1 MIMAIADI
9 KNGHGAQPVAFGPRL
24 IGSDSFR
31 LLFREGMDL
40 VEAAAAYLD
49 GAGRAEAK
57 ILQRM
62 DALAYAAESM
72 RLTTRLMQL
81 ASWLLMQRAVNDGEL
96 NLAAA
101 GSERQKVKLSRQ
113 GPVAD
118 AEAYARL
125 PTELRRLSDASLRL
139 QDRLIHLDGALYA
152 PVPPAERPQLSNDVF
167 HQLDRLQAA
176 FGQRLS

>member
-1 MIMAIADI
+1 MNMASADI
-9 KNGHGAQPVAFGPRL
+9 KGGHGAQPVAFGPRL
-24 IGSDSFR
+24 IGSDSFH

-49 GAGRAEAK
+49 GPGRAEAK
-57 ILQRM
+57 VLQRM

-113 GPVAD
+113 APVAD
-118 AEAYARL
+118 AETYARL
-125 PTELRRLSDASLRL
+125 PDELRRLSDASLRL
-139 QDRLIHLDGALYA
+139 QERLLHLDTALYA
-152 PVPPAERPQLSNDVF
+152 AVPSAMRPLDSNDV
-167 HQLDRLQAA
+167 HAQLSRLSVA
-176 FGQRLS
+176 FGALLR

>member
-1 MIMAIADI
+1 MIMATADF
-9 KNGHGAQPVAFGPRL
+9 KAGHSAETVAFGPKL
-24 IGSDSFR
+24 IGSDSFH

-49 GAGRAEAK
+49 GPGRAEAK
-57 ILQRM
+57 MLLRM

-96 NLAAA
+96 NLQSA

-113 GPVAD
+113 APVAD
-118 AEAYARL
+118 AETYARL

-139 QDRLIHLDGALYA
+139 QERLIHLDGALYTQA
-152 PVPPAERPQLSNDVF
+152 APAERALQPNDVRAQLSRLEAVF
-167 HQLDRLQAA
+167 GRPVN
-176 FGQRLS
+176 